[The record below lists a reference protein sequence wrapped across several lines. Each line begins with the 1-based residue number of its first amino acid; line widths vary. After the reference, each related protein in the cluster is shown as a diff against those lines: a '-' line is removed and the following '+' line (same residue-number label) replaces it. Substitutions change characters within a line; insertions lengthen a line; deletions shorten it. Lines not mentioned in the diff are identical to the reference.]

1 MKITG
6 LLTDFRKWLDGED
19 AVSRGPLSQQQ
30 QLSEWDEFFVKIARE
45 VETVMKREMFTPPG
59 GATYL
64 PGEYIIYMSKEDD
77 ALWQGRKREGL
88 EEGLRNGLT
97 ERARELIGDRTL
109 KTDKIALSLGIDGA
123 LDKGQVRVQAIWDED
138 SPKTQVTAR
147 KKKPA
152 AAQTAPPPGE
162 TEALGEDGDRTVV
175 RPRAPLFTIAYSSQ
189 YEGEATFAAH
199 KNRIEIGRGSK
210 DFFVDLKLEGD
221 QEISRKH
228 AILTRGENGSFK
240 LECVGRN
247 SIEAGGR
254 EVQPSEQIEV
264 KAGHT
269 IKIGVYELK
278 IVE

>member
-6 LLTDFRKWLDGED
+6 LLTDFRRWLDGED
-19 AVSRGPLSQQQ
+19 TGALSTSPQQK
-30 QLSEWDEFFVKIARE
+30 LSEWDEFFVKIARE
-45 VETVMKREMFTPPG
+45 VEAVMKREMFTPPG

-64 PGEYIIYMSKEDD
+64 PGEYIIYLSKEDD

-88 EEGLRNGLT
+88 EEGLRTGLT
-97 ERARELIGDRTL
+97 ERARELIGDRVT
-109 KTDKIALSLGIDGA
+109 KTEKIALSLGIDGA

-152 AAQTAPPPGE
+152 TVPE
-162 TEALGEDGDRTVV
+162 VTEPIAEDADRTVV
-175 RPRAPLFTIAYSSQ
+175 RPRAPIAPLFTLTYSSQ
-189 YEGEATFAAH
+189 YEGETVFAAH

-228 AILTRGENGSFK
+228 AILTRGENDSYK

-247 SIEAGGR
+247 SISADGHEIQPGG
-254 EVQPSEQIEV
+254 QAEV
-264 KAGHT
+264 KAGQT

-278 IVE
+278 IVG